1 MDFKNLNLENIK
13 IDKETV
19 AHLRFKK
26 FGDSYLITNDFGKFD
41 YLSKKELTQ
50 FLEGSL
56 DEKSNLYKNLY
67 EKGFLKRDLS
77 EMDSLTNCLSCRKSS
92 LLKGPGL
99 HIVVTTLR
107 CNHNCIYCQA
117 SSRNMDTDGF
127 DMDKKTAKKV
137 VDRIFETTSKG
148 ITIEFQGG
156 EPMVNWEVVEF
167 IVNYGR
173 KKEKDSDKD
182 LNFSLVSNLSL
193 MTKDKFNFL
202 IENGVA
208 ICTSLD
214 GPEELHNSNRPYKDG
229 NSYKET
235 IKWVKEYKKVVK
247 KANEDM
253 PRSNAL
259 VTISKKSLKDPKKI
273 VDEYIKQGFFAIHL
287 RPLSYLG
294 YSSGDTAKKNIG
306 YSVDE
311 FVEFWKEA
319 VDYIIEK
326 NKEGEFFYERGLR
339 IRLIKILTDKDY
351 GYTDLS
357 SPCGAV
363 RGQVLYNYDGNI
375 YTCDEGRMIEDDSFK
390 IGNID
395 EVSYE
400 EMVKGETA
408 QTMISAS
415 TLENQACDLC
425 PYKPYCG
432 VCPVKNYVHYGTLFP
447 NIKKT
452 EWCKL
457 NTKMFNYIFKKLKD
471 KDSRDVFNNW
481 VS

>member
-1 MDFKNLNLENIK
+1 MDRGNSF
-13 IDKETV
+13 
-19 AHLRFKK
+19 
-26 FGDSYLITNDFGKFD
+26 
-41 YLSKKELTQ
+41 
-50 FLEGSL
+50 
-56 DEKSNLYKNLY
+56 
-67 EKGFLKRDLS
+67 
-77 EMDSLTNCLSCRKSS
+77 SLTIMVIIMA
-92 LLKGPGL
+92 LLAIFVGYLLGNWLIQMVTGNTSETNQVVQKRITEEE
-99 HIVVTTLR
+99 IVED
-107 CNHNCIYCQA
+107 N
-117 SSRNMDTDGF
+117 
-127 DMDKKTAKKV
+127 DKN
-137 VDRIFETTSKG
+137 D
-148 ITIEFQGG
+148 
-156 EPMVNWEVVEF
+156 N
-167 IVNYGR
+167 
-173 KKEKDSDKD
+173 
-182 LNFSLVSNLSL
+182 
-193 MTKDKFNFL
+193 
-202 IENGVA
+202 IEN
-208 ICTSLD
+208 
-214 GPEELHNSNRPYKDG
+214 NQ
-229 NSYKET
+229 
-235 IKWVKEYKKVVK
+235 VK
-247 KANEDM
+247 KQDSQN
-253 PRSNAL
+253 
-259 VTISKKSLKDPKKI
+259 
-273 VDEYIKQGFFAIHL
+273 
-287 RPLSYLG
+287 
-294 YSSGDTAKKNIG
+294 
-306 YSVDE
+306 
-311 FVEFWKEA
+311 
-319 VDYIIEK
+319 IIEK

-471 KDSRDVFNNW
+471 KDSSDVFNNW